1 LFEGPSV
8 VNGELSIGKNLRVA
22 FMPYEGYNF
31 EDAIIINQ
39 RLVKDD
45 SLSVVHIVEFEVEVS
60 ETKLGPEEITAD
72 IPSVSLSKLRNLDE
86 DGIVRI

>member
-8 VNGELSIGKNLRVA
+8 VDGELAIGKNLRVA

-60 ETKLGPEEITAD
+60 ETKL
-72 IPSVSLSKLRNLDE
+72 
-86 DGIVRI
+86 